1 MAFMMSA
8 WLRPNE
14 GVMRLTA
21 FGFTLLL
28 ALTGLS
34 GPGSVDAQPAAKVVR
49 IGILLPPSRPTA
61 PDWKEGWPFA
71 KALRELGWVEG
82 RNLAIEDRWAEG
94 RTERLPALAAELVGL
109 KVDVIVASSWP
120 AAVAAKNATTT
131 IPIVI
136 VGAGDPVGT
145 GLVQSLAH
153 PGGNVTGLGDLSAEL
168 SAKRLELLKE
178 AVPTL
183 SRVAILWNAGDS
195 GMTLRMRAIQTASRT
210 LAVTVR
216 PLGVHSLEDFEVAF
230 TAMTQERPDALFVV
244 ADPLVTANRKRILD
258 FTAKHQL
265 PAMYEFRPYAADGGL
280 MAYGPSLDSMF
291 GRAAAFADKILKGAR
306 PADLPVEEPT
316 QFELVVNLKTAKAL
330 GLKLPQ
336 SILIRADEVI
346 Q

>member
-1 MAFMMSA
+1 
-8 WLRPNE
+8 
-14 GVMRLTA
+14 MRLPA
-21 FGFTLLL
+21 FGLVLVL

-34 GPGSVDAQPAAKVVR
+34 APGSVDAQTPTKVVR
-49 IGILLPPSRPTA
+49 LGTLLPLSRPAA
-61 PDWKEGWPFA
+61 PDWKERSALF
-71 KALRELGWVEG
+71 KAMRELGWVEG
-82 RNLAIEDRWAEG
+82 QNLVIEDRWAEG
-94 RTERLPALAAELVGL
+94 RIERFPALAAELVRL
-109 KVDVIVASSWP
+109 KVDVIVTLSWP

-145 GLVQSLAH
+145 GLVQSLAR
-153 PGGNVTGLGDLSAEL
+153 PGGNVTGVGDLATEL

-210 LAVTVR
+210 LGVTVR

-258 FTAKHQL
+258 FTATHRL
-265 PAMYEFRPYAADGGL
+265 PAMYESRPYAADGGL
-280 MAYGPSLDSMF
+280 MAYGPSFDDMF
-291 GRAAAFADKILKGAR
+291 RRAAAFADRILKGAR
-306 PADLPVEEPT
+306 PADLPVEQPT
-316 QFELVVNLKTAKAL
+316 RFQLVVNLKTARAL
-330 GLKLPQ
+330 GLTLPQ